1 MKLNIKLQNVFLE
14 MVCFLYIV
22 LFTYAAISKLI
33 DFENFQTQLGQSPLL
48 SAYAASI
55 SFLVIFAELG
65 LVVALSLRVSRI
77 KALYLSVGLMTV
89 FTTYIILILNFS
101 SFIPCSCGGILE
113 KLGWTEHLIFN
124 LFFIFIGSCSLLLHQ
139 YDKKGIISLLLIVVS
154 SVLFVV
160 FLFLSSEDTMK
171 KQNPFIRRFTP
182 NVASRTLT
190 KNLNNYGF
198 YFAGH
203 SKGNIY
209 LGNTISPLTIIEF
222 DSTLQHKKQYSIQ
235 LTPDTL
241 PFRAVKTKILGAH
254 FFLYDGSIPII
265 YRGLVSDWKATI
277 WVTKKPY
284 FTTLQ
289 PIDSTLCV
297 FRGQQLGTYEN
308 ILGTIALD
316 DSLKIRKQ
324 KHLLQKQID
333 GIFDTDGT
341 LTYSEGLKKI
351 VYTYFYRNQ
360 FIVADTALQ
369 LVHHVTTI
377 DTTTRAKLKVVR
389 VKKSGDSKL
398 AAPPYTVNLRSAAF
412 NELLFNQSGLRGRY
426 ESKKNWDHASIID
439 VYDITNKIYLFSFY
453 IYHENKMKM
462 SDLLIT
468 EKALY
473 AIVGHQIVKYT
484 FGTPMLTQLKK

>member
-113 KLGWTEHLIFN
+113 KLGWNEHLIFN

-160 FLFLSSEDTMK
+160 FLFLSSEDTMQ

-198 YFAGH
+198 YFAGQ
-203 SKGNIY
+203 SNGKIY

-222 DSTLQHKKQYSIQ
+222 DSTLQHKKQYSIE
-235 LTPDTL
+235 LIPDTL
-241 PFRAVKTKILGAH
+241 PFRAVKTKIVGAH

-369 LVHHVTTI
+369 LVHRVTTI
-377 DTTTRAKLKVVR
+377 DTTTKAKLKVVR

-453 IYHENKMKM
+453 IYHENKMNM

>member
-1 MKLNIKLQNVFLE
+1 MKLNFKLQKVFLE
-14 MVCFLYIV
+14 IVCFLYIV
-22 LFTYAAISKLI
+22 LFTYASISKLI

-48 SAYAASI
+48 SAYSTSI
-55 SFLVIFAELG
+55 SFLVIFVELG
-65 LVVALSLRVSRI
+65 LVFALSVRVYRI
-77 KALYLSVGLMTV
+77 MALCLSVGLMAI

-124 LFFIFIGSCSLLLHQ
+124 LFFIVIGSCGVLLHQ
-139 YDKKGIISLLLIVVS
+139 FEKKRIISIFLIVVS

-160 FLFLSSEDTMK
+160 FLFLSSENTMQ

-198 YFAGH
+198 YFAGQFDG
-203 SKGNIY
+203 KIY

-222 DSTLQHKKQYSIQ
+222 DSTLQYKKQYTIS
-235 LTPDTL
+235 LTKDNL
-241 PFRAVKTKILGAH
+241 PFRAVKTKIMGTH

-277 WVTKKPY
+277 WVSKKPY
-284 FTTLQ
+284 FTILQ

-308 ILGTIALD
+308 ILGTISLN
-316 DSLKIRKQ
+316 DSLKIKKQ

-333 GIFDTDGT
+333 GVFDTDGT
-341 LTYSEGLKKI
+341 MTYSEGLNKI

-369 LVHHVTTI
+369 LVHRVKTI
-377 DTTTRAKLKVVR
+377 DTTTKAKLKVVR
-389 VKKSGDSKL
+389 IRKSGDSKL
-398 AAPPYTVNLRSAAF
+398 AAPPYTVNLRSVAF
-412 NELLFNQSGLRGRY
+412 NQLLFNQSGLRGRY
-426 ESKKNWDHASIID
+426 ESEKNWSYASIVD
-439 VYDITNKIYLFSFY
+439 VYNITNKTYLFSFY

-484 FGTPMLTQLKK
+484 FGAPILKQLKK

>member
-1 MKLNIKLQNVFLE
+1 MKLNVKLQTVFLDV
-14 MVCFLYIV
+14 VCFLYIV
-22 LFTYAAISKLI
+22 LFTYASISKLI

-48 SAYAASI
+48 SAYATYTP
-55 SFLVIFAELG
+55 FLVIIVELG
-65 LVVALSLRVSRI
+65 LVIGLALPVSRI
-77 KALYLSVGLMTV
+77 KALNLSMGLMTA

-124 LFFIFIGSCSLLLHQ
+124 LFFIVIGGCSLLLHQ
-139 YDKKGIISLLLIVVS
+139 FDKKAIITLVVIVVS
-154 SVLFVV
+154 NVFFVV
-160 FLFLSSEDTMK
+160 FIFLVSEDKMQ

-182 NVASRTLT
+182 NVASRTLS

-198 YFAGH
+198 YFAGQ
-203 SKGNIY
+203 SNGNIY

-222 DSTLQHKKQYSIQ
+222 DSTLQDKKQYTIQ

-241 PFRAVKTKILGAH
+241 PFRAVKTKIIDSY

-265 YRGLVSDWKATI
+265 YRGLVSDWKANV
-277 WVTKKPY
+277 WVSNKPY
-284 FTTLQ
+284 FTILQ
-289 PIDSTLCV
+289 PIDSTISV
-297 FRGQQLGTYEN
+297 FRGQQLGTNEN
-308 ILGTIALD
+308 ILGTISLG

-341 LTYSEGLKKI
+341 LTYSDGLKKI

-369 LVHHVTTI
+369 LVHRVTTI
-377 DTTTRAKLKVVR
+377 DTTTKAKLKVVKI
-389 VKKSGDSKL
+389 KKSGDSKL
-398 AAPPYTVNLRSAAF
+398 AAPPYAVNLRNAAF
-412 NELLFNQSGLRGRY
+412 NQLLFNQSGLRSRF
-426 ESKKNWDHASIID
+426 ESEKNWSYASIID
-439 VYDITNKIYLFSFY
+439 VYDIIRKTYLFSFY
-453 IYHENKMKM
+453 VYHENKMKM
-462 SDLLIT
+462 TDLLIT

-484 FGTPMLTQLKK
+484 FGVPMLTQLKK

>member
-14 MVCFLYIV
+14 MVCFLYIS
-22 LFTYAAISKLI
+22 LFTYAVISKLI

-48 SAYAASI
+48 SAYAAST

-65 LVVALSLRVSRI
+65 LVLALYLKVSRI

-89 FTTYIILILNFS
+89 FTTYIILILNFK

-124 LFFIFIGSCSLLLHQ
+124 VFYISIGSFGLLLHQ
-139 YDKKGIISLLLIVVS
+139 CDTKGIITLLVIVVS

-160 FLFLSSEDTMK
+160 FLFLSSEDTMQ

-198 YFAGH
+198 YFAGQYNG
-203 SKGNIY
+203 KIY

-241 PFRAVKTKILGAH
+241 PFRAVRTKIVGAY

-341 LTYSEGLKKI
+341 LTYSAGLKKI

-360 FIVADTALQ
+360 FIVADTVLQ
-369 LVHHVTTI
+369 LVHRVTTI
-377 DTTTRAKLKVVR
+377 DTTTKAKLKVVR

-412 NELLFNQSGLRGRY
+412 DELLFNQSGLRGRY
-426 ESKKNWDHASIID
+426 ESKKNWNYAYIID

-453 IYHENKMKM
+453 IYHENKRKM

-484 FGTPMLTQLKK
+484 FGAPILTQLKK